1 MKKNEEKITKSAKK
15 TKKEEMS
22 ETHSHHVRTRCR
34 IHGCEAVVSDIR
46 RHLLVHVKQGQL
58 HPEDIDSH
66 AEVMRHGKRKHVV
79 SKSNPEVR
87 GTAKKQKRR
96 KKGGVQSQTARRC
109 ASD

>member
-1 MKKNEEKITKSAKK
+1 
-15 TKKEEMS
+15 MS
-22 ETHSHHVRTRCR
+22 ETRSHHVRTRCR
-34 IHGCEAVVSDIR
+34 IHGCEAVVYDIR

-58 HPEDIDSH
+58 HPEDVDSH

-96 KKGGVQSQTARRC
+96 KKVVSSPRLHDGVRQTRQT
-109 ASD
+109 SHSKTQD